1 MKEAIFREQESQQEK
16 ESDIEESEEEGEF
29 WFHFQ
34 GFVDFVF
41 FVPCCTYNI
50 GWRVFRVK
58 CIFRVSFIFRAGAFL
73 GFLHSHVLYFVD
85 FFVH

>member
-34 GFVDFVF
+34 GFVDFFLYLV
-41 FVPCCTYNI
+41 I

-58 CIFRVSFIFRAGAFL
+58 CIFRVSFIFRASAFFRVFAL
-73 GFLHSHVLYFVD
+73 LCLVIFLD

>member
-1 MKEAIFREQESQQEK
+1 MFLKLIEQKHPQITNLKEAIFRERESQQEK

-41 FVPCCTYNI
+41 FVPCY
-50 GWRVFRVK
+50 RLARF
-58 CIFRVSFIFRAGAFL
+58 
-73 GFLHSHVLYFVD
+73 
-85 FFVH
+85 

>member
-34 GFVDFVF
+34 GFLDFVF
-41 FVPCCTYNI
+41 LYLVI
-50 GWRVFRVK
+50 
-58 CIFRVSFIFRAGAFL
+58 GAFL
-73 GFLHSHVLYFVD
+73 G
-85 FFVH
+85 

>member
-16 ESDIEESEEEGEF
+16 ESDIEESEEEGEL

-41 FVPCCTYNI
+41 FVPCY
-50 GWRVFRVK
+50 RLARF
-58 CIFRVSFIFRAGAFL
+58 
-73 GFLHSHVLYFVD
+73 
-85 FFVH
+85 